1 MKGRWIL
8 LMALIVIVMMCFA
21 GPALADTAKPV
32 DLYFD
37 NQPVELDAFVVD
49 GRTIVPVRFIS
60 EKLGA
65 EVKWD
70 GETQTISIR
79 GFGKDIQLYIGKQ
92 YAVVNGD
99 TVTLDAAPVVSAGVT
114 RVPVRFVS
122 KTLGAIVKWDG
133 RAVRIFSSPEA
144 EAKALADSEPEK
156 PDKSIPDD
164 LDPKLKEILKN
175 VDGVVCE
182 YGTIYYSPK
191 GNAGMYSPD
200 NTILIRKGI
209 KTYEVLVEKFDGNTY
224 DEKTKEVI
232 RKMLIPFYPDSYE
245 QSYNRM
251 LGVIEHGIDYRDY
264 YDGRYF
270 SCYERTHIAMH
281 LGFDGVKY

>member
-122 KTLGAIVKWDG
+122 ETLGAIVKWDG

-164 LDPKLKEILKN
+164 LDPKLKEILKT

-182 YGTIYYSPK
+182 YGTIYYSSK

-200 NTILIRKGI
+200 NSIFIRKTPFSYEMVIKEYDPGTLEIAKQMLVTFYATEYKKVFNQVLGVLESGNQI
-209 KTYEVLVEKFDGNTY
+209 KTY
-224 DEKTKEVI
+224 
-232 RKMLIPFYPDSYE
+232 
-245 QSYNRM
+245 YNQRF
-251 LGVIEHGIDYRDY
+251 
-264 YDGRYF
+264 F
-270 SCYERTHIAMH
+270 SCFKQNYINIDI
-281 LGFDGVKY
+281 GFYGTKY

>member
-1 MKGRWIL
+1 MKGRRIL
-8 LMALIVIVMMCFA
+8 LMALIAIVLMCFT
-21 GPALADTAKPV
+21 GPALAQTPKPV

-65 EVKWD
+65 EVKWYGD
-70 GETQTISIR
+70 TQTISIR
-79 GFGKDIQLYIGKQ
+79 GFGKDILLYIGKR
-92 YAVVNGD
+92 YAVVND
-99 TVTLDAAPVVSAGVT
+99 ETVTLDAAPVVSDGVT

-122 KTLGAIVKWDG
+122 ETLGAIVRWDG

-144 EAKALADSEPEK
+144 EAKVLADSEPEK
-156 PDKSIPDD
+156 PDKSIADD
-164 LDPKLKEILKN
+164 LDPKLKEILKT

-200 NTILIRKGI
+200 NTILIRKAPR
-209 KTYEVLVEKFDGNTY
+209 TYEMLITKY
-224 DEKTKEVI
+224 DENTKNTI
-232 RKMLIPFYPDSYE
+232 KQMLVPFYPEQYNDINNQVQKVIAGGKDFKSYYDSRYF
-245 QSYNRM
+245 
-251 LGVIEHGIDYRDY
+251 LCFKRDY
-264 YDGRYF
+264 
-270 SCYERTHIAMH
+270 IAVII
-281 LGFDGVKY
+281 GFDGVKY